1 MIKKIVLSI
10 TVILL
15 FGVSVFL
22 TIKLNKKNELLKKT
36 EEQLQLIVINNVKR
50 IYEKDDI
57 YFEIISY
64 NEEDMSYTVYA
75 KNKSTNEFVHEY
87 RYNVNN
93 DSISE
98 MSVFMLN

>member
-1 MIKKIVLSI
+1 MVKK
-10 TVILL
+10 VILSTIIIL
-15 FGVSVFL
+15 LLGISIFL
-22 TIKLNKKNELLKKT
+22 TIKLNQKSELFKKSN
-36 EEQLQLIVINNVKR
+36 EQLQSIVINRVKGV
-50 IYEKDDI
+50 YGNDDI

-87 RYNVNN
+87 KYNVNN

-98 MSVFMLN
+98 TSVFILN